1 MTDNKPNKLLVIG
14 PSWVGDMIMAQSLFI
29 TLKEHS
35 PQLVIDVL
43 APDWSRPILQRMP
56 EINRTISMPITH
68 GTFGWKIRKEIGKS
82 LQKEKYEQAIVLPNS
97 WKSAL
102 IPWFAKI
109 PVRTGWRGEMRYGLL
124 NDIRVLDKS
133 KLPLMVQRYVS
144 LGYSKSQ
151 ANTPPA
157 YKPPHLIAQPIS
169 DSLISE
175 LKPKQKRLILCPGAE
190 FGPAKQWSTD
200 SYAEVANT
208 MLAQNWQ
215 VVVMGSKADQ
225 HTGQQ
230 ISNLI
235 KPSFSDDYHDLTGK
249 TTLEEAIDHLATAD
263 YVISNDSGLMHLA
276 AALNRPLIALYGATS
291 PNFTPP
297 LSSQSHILQKKVE
310 CGPCFQRTCP
320 EKHHQCMTLI
330 TSTEVTQLLSQP
342 TH

>member
-1 MTDNKPNKLLVIG
+1 MTDNKQNKLLVIG

-29 TLKEHS
+29 TLKEHN
-35 PQLVIDVL
+35 PQLIIDVL

-68 GTFGWKIRKEIGKS
+68 GTFGWKTRKEIGKS
-82 LQKEKYEQAIVLPNS
+82 LQKEKYDQAIVLPNS

-124 NDIRVLDKS
+124 NDIRVLDKR

-151 ANTPPA
+151 ANTMPA

-190 FGPAKQWSTD
+190 FGPAKQWSTG

-208 MLAQNWQ
+208 MLAKNWQ
-215 VVVMGSKADQ
+215 VVVMGSEADKQ
-225 HTGQQ
+225 TGQQ
-230 ISNLI
+230 ISSLI
-235 KPSFSDDYHDLTGK
+235 NPSFSDDYHDLTGK

-276 AALNRPLIALYGATS
+276 AALDRPLIALYGATS

-297 LSSQSHILQKKVE
+297 LSSQNHIVQKKVE

-342 TH
+342 

>member
-1 MTDNKPNKLLVIG
+1 
-14 PSWVGDMIMAQSLFI
+14 
-29 TLKEHS
+29 
-35 PQLVIDVL
+35 
-43 APDWSRPILQRMP
+43 
-56 EINRTISMPITH
+56 
-68 GTFGWKIRKEIGKS
+68 
-82 LQKEKYEQAIVLPNS
+82 
-97 WKSAL
+97 
-102 IPWFAKI
+102 
-109 PVRTGWRGEMRYGLL
+109 MRYGLL
-124 NDIRVLDKS
+124 NDIRVLDKT

-151 ANTPPA
+151 ANTPPT

-169 DSLISE
+169 NALIRE
-175 LKPKQKRLILCPGAE
+175 LKPNQKRLILCPGAE

-200 SYAEVANT
+200 SYAQVANS

-215 VVVMGSKADQ
+215 VVVMGSEADQ
-225 HTGQQ
+225 QTGQH
-230 ISNLI
+230 ISSLI

-276 AALNRPLIALYGATS
+276 AALDRPLIALYGATS

-297 LSSQSHILQKKVE
+297 LSPQSHIVQKKVE

-342 TH
+342 AN